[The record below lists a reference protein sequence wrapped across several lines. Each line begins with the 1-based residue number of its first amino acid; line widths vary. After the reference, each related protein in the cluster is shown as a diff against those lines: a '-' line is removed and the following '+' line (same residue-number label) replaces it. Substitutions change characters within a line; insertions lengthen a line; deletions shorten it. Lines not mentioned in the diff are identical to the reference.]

1 MGSLFF
7 TWGRDHS
14 IKMSCR
20 GVLIALVLTVAA
32 VQLSESAS
40 CVDNNNACSHWA
52 QKGYCSHSQ
61 YKWYMS
67 RNCRKSCR
75 YCTSVPATPAPP
87 VPGGDGKCGVTPV
100 SQTRVVNGFNAK
112 EGAWPWIASLQ
123 RGYNGHFCGGTLIA
137 PNWVLTASHC
147 VSSIRSV
154 GGYRVVMGAH
164 NRGNSESS
172 QQARNMKRVIMHPQY
187 NSRTLFADHALIE
200 VDRPFQLNS
209 RVVLG
214 CLPRSQIPV
223 GSQSCY
229 IAGWGM
235 TRYPGG
241 GQSNQLMQ
249 ARMPVVGSRLCRYNN
264 EVVCVGFGKVTDPNA
279 CRGDSG
285 GPLMCRNSDSSWT
298 VHGVASFVVE
308 YCKYYT
314 GYSPVSKYLSW
325 IAKYV
330 PNYKQH

>member
-1 MGSLFF
+1 ML
-7 TWGRDHS
+7 
-14 IKMSCR
+14 
-20 GVLIALVLTVAA
+20 ALAA
-32 VQLSESAS
+32 SAINLSEGAS
-40 CVDNNNACSHWA
+40 CGDDNYYCPQWS
-52 QKGYCSHSQ
+52 KLGYCTTSQ
-61 YKWYMS
+61 YRRWMS
-67 RNCRKSCR
+67 INCKKSCGL
-75 YCTSVPATPAPP
+75 CPGNPATPAPP
-87 VPGGDGKCGVTPV
+87 NPGDNGQCGVTPV
-100 SQTRVVNGFNAK
+100 KRTRIVYGEKAQ

-137 PNWVLTASHC
+137 PNWILTASHC
-147 VSSIRSV
+147 VSSIRSTS
-154 GGYRVVMGAH
+154 GYRVVMGAH
-164 NRGNSESS
+164 NRANRESS

-214 CLPRSQIPV
+214 CLPKSQIPV
-223 GSQSCY
+223 GTQNCY
-229 IAGWGM
+229 IAGWG
-235 TRYPGG
+235 TTTHPGRAPDT
-241 GQSNQLMQ
+241 LMQ
-249 ARMPVVGSRLCRYNN
+249 ARMPVVPARSCKYNP
-264 EVVCVGFGKVTDPNA
+264 EVVCVGFGKASDPNA

-285 GPLMCRNSDSSWT
+285 GPLMCRNSDNTWT
-298 VHGVASFVVE
+298 VQGVASFVVE